1 MNLYRKL
8 RPKKFSEIK
17 EQNLIKEVLLN
28 QVKNN
33 KINHGYLFSGSH
45 GTGKTS
51 CAKIFARAINCLNPE
66 NGEPC
71 NKCKNCLEILEDRS
85 VDVIE
90 LDAASNNGVDNIREL
105 KNLGAYPPST
115 LKKKVYIIDEAHM
128 LSQSACNA
136 LLKILEEPPDH
147 LVFILATTD
156 PEKLLD
162 TVRSRLQRFN
172 FHRIGDKTIK
182 NTIKEVLKE
191 QNEFLVDEIIDVIV
205 MESHGAL
212 RDAFSILEQVL
223 NIPHRPVLL
232 EDVEDLLGSLSDYK
246 VINLAISL
254 VNRDAKKIHI
264 ELTKLLDEG
273 RREDIILLTLIKVF
287 KDIHLEILGID
298 TNSYVKEYIKDL
310 LDVKHTRYIL
320 DIIEKLTET
329 LNSIKDASNPNLL
342 LEAHLLTF
350 TRGKEVL
357 KPLSLS
363 EEKEILPII
372 NRYVEDERKTDRE
385 EEALEEKDRDKE
397 KEIDNLKNEEEIIE
411 KIESNDNK
419 KIESNDNKKIESN
432 DNKEEIINDKVEE
445 NIVDEIKK
453 EYEEP
458 ICDTDKSNLELF
470 LEKINIHFP
479 IVVSS
484 LSNYDISLEEANVIF
499 YKKDPSHIDNLM
511 DVYKDDLNKMYKT
524 INSKGSILFRNV
536 DPNIEKAREIFRDK
550 LNILN

>member
-182 NTIKEVLKE
+182 STIKEVLKE

-350 TRGKEVL
+350 TRGKEIL
-357 KPLSLS
+357 KPSSFS

-372 NRYVEDERKTDRE
+372 NSYVEDERKTDRE

-411 KIESNDNK
+411 KIESNV
-419 KIESNDNKKIESN
+419 NKKIESN
-432 DNKEEIINDKVEE
+432 DNKEEIINEKVEE

-458 ICDTDKSNLELF
+458 IRDTDKDNLELF

-511 DVYKDDLNKMYKT
+511 DAYKDDLNKMYKT

>member
-254 VNRDAKKIHI
+254 VNRDARKIHI

-298 TNSYVKEYIKDL
+298 TNSYLKEYIKDL

-357 KPLSLS
+357 KPLSSS

-372 NRYVEDERKTDRE
+372 NSYVEDERKTDRE

-397 KEIDNLKNEEEIIE
+397 KNRDKEKEIDNLNNEEEIIE
-411 KIESNDNK
+411 KIESD
-419 KIESNDNKKIESN
+419 DNKKIESN
-432 DNKEEIINDKVEE
+432 DNKEEIIHDRVEE

-458 ICDTDKSNLELF
+458 ISDTDKDNLELF
-470 LEKINIHFP
+470 LEKIDIHFP

-484 LSNYDISLEEANVIF
+484 LSNYDISLEEANIIF

-511 DVYKDDLNKMYKT
+511 DAYKDDLNKMYKT